1 MAGNFMTDEQDL
13 ISFSTESYEKRLI
26 IFIDI
31 LGFKNFIDENK
42 SSAGVDLIKEIT
54 IHFQEKCSEGHMT
67 LTRCYKE
74 TFNFFS
80 DTIIITLPFY
90 LFNAGVIPEVNINV
104 DNLRYLHLIS
114 IYTAD
119 IQNHLLKY
127 GLLSRGCV
135 HIGDIYHNK
144 NTWFGPGLVEAHEH
158 ESKLAIYPR
167 VIFTKTAAA
176 HFQVELD
183 KSHAREFPKDPFD
196 GRYYVNPFSWIH
208 CHFDGEFAEALDS
221 AKLIIIKNLD
231 ELNECN
237 KTKALEKWIW
247 IAKYFNYFV
256 NSEWMKTVHGDT
268 LPKKIDLT
276 KFKKSR
282 FNKLISAFGKW
293 INSKN
298 NPLRRLIKTTT
309 S

>member
-1 MAGNFMTDEQDL
+1 MAGNFMTDERDL

-31 LGFKNFIDENK
+31 LGFKNFIDENR

-67 LTRCYKE
+67 LTRCHKE

-158 ESKLAIYPR
+158 ESKVAIYPR

-183 KSHAREFPKDPFD
+183 KSHSRDFPKDKVD
-196 GRYYVNPFSWIH
+196 GLYYVNSFVLVH
-208 CHFDGEFAEALDS
+208 CHFDGEFTVALDS
-221 AKLIIIKNLD
+221 VKPIIVSNIEKLYIN
-231 ELNECN
+231 NESRS
-237 KTKALEKWIW
+237 LIKWIW
-247 IAKYFNYFV
+247 LAEHFNLYI
-256 NSEWMKTVHGDT
+256 NSDQFKKDNCNIDIKNIE
-268 LPKKIDLT
+268 LKKIY
-276 KFKKSR
+276 K
-282 FNKLISAFGKW
+282 
-293 INSKN
+293 
-298 NPLRRLIKTTT
+298 IKI
-309 S
+309 